1 MEIRNPSP
9 NEDEELLNQEEDQF
23 HDVKSIRIKP
33 SSLQEHFVAFAN
45 TDGGELIIG
54 IEDKKVIGERL
65 VGFKK
70 IEDAND
76 IIQNL
81 LEQINPSVENVDVEF
96 INFVS
101 RGYLLRIFIP
111 KSPKVHYTSKGECFI
126 RVNASTKRII
136 GDRITQL
143 SYSKGFFNYERKTVA
158 CSDIEGIIESEYL
171 DNYLERIGSNLDKFR
186 FLNKQKMINKLD
198 DMYYPNVG
206 CVLLFDEE
214 PQSTLDTSCAI
225 KIYRLRT
232 TEKEYKREYL
242 DGMPDTVDG
251 PIELQIFNALK
262 KVDEYLMNASYI
274 EGERSVKL
282 RYPSDTLKEI
292 LVNAVIHRDYSLNDD
307 IHVRI
312 YDNRIE
318 IQSPGRLPGYITVDN
333 ILAERYARNPNIV
346 RLLHKL
352 PDPVNHDIGEGL
364 DTAFNEMK
372 KAGLVEPEIKELE
385 NAVLVTIRHQ
395 RLASLEDQI
404 MEFLEENGHITNKIA
419 RELSGI
425 ESENAVKHV
434 FQRLRKQGRIKP
446 VNPDA
451 RPFDFKYIKC

>member
-1 MEIRNPSP
+1 
-9 NEDEELLNQEEDQF
+9 LLNQEEDQF

-45 TDGGELIIG
+45 TDGGELFVG
-54 IEDKKVIGERL
+54 IEDKKVVGERL
-65 VGFKK
+65 VGFSK

-76 IIQNL
+76 IMQVL
-81 LEQINPSVENVDVEF
+81 LEQTNPSIENIEIEF

-101 RGYLLRIFIP
+101 RGYVLRIFIP

-126 RVNASTKRII
+126 RVNASTKKII

-143 SYSKGFFNYERKTVA
+143 SYSKGFYNYERKTVE
-158 CSDIEGIIESEYL
+158 SSEIEGIIESEYL
-171 DNYLERIGSNLDKFR
+171 HEYLKRIGSNLDELK
-186 FLNKQKMINKLD
+186 FLNKQKMVNRIEDK
-198 DMYYPNVG
+198 YHPNVG
-206 CVLLFDEE
+206 CMLLFDEE
-214 PQSTLDTSCAI
+214 PQSSLDTRCAI

-242 DGMPDTVDG
+242 ECMPKTVDG
-251 PIELQIFNALK
+251 PIEFQIHSALK
-262 KVDEYLMNASYI
+262 IVDDFLKDASYI
-274 EGERSVKL
+274 EGEKSIKL
-282 RYPSDTLKEI
+282 QYPSDTLKEI

-318 IQSPGRLPGYITVDN
+318 IQSPGRLPGYITVKN
-333 ILAERYARNPNIV
+333 ILEERYARNPNIV

-352 PDPVNHDIGEGL
+352 PNPVNHDIGEGL

-404 MEFLEENGHITNKIA
+404 MEYLENNTYITNKIV
-419 RELSGI
+419 RDLSGI

-434 FQRLRKQGRIKP
+434 FQRLRRQGRIKP
-446 VNPDA
+446 ENAKA
-451 RPFDFKYIKC
+451 RAFDFKYIKC